1 MDRFDRTHRS
11 VATHVLLAGLALGLL
26 GGCASPSRPPQ
37 FLSGP
42 DLVYPAAAKAAGIE
56 GHVVIRYDVT
66 PAGTVAN
73 ARVVESVPAGTFDA
87 SALAALT
94 RWRFRPRV
102 ERGQAVAAPN
112 RVSTLRFQLGDND
125 EYARP

>member
-1 MDRFDRTHRS
+1 MERFDRMRPRL
-11 VATHVLLAGLALGLL
+11 ATWVLLAGLAVGLL
-26 GGCASPSRPPQ
+26 GGCASTSRPPQ

-42 DLVYPAAAKAAGIE
+42 DLVYPAAAKAAGTE

-66 PAGTVAN
+66 AAGTVAN
-73 ARVVESVPAGTFDA
+73 ARVVESVPAGAFDA

-102 ERGQAVAAPN
+102 ERGEAVAAPN
-112 RVSTLRFQLGDND
+112 RVSTLHFKLGDND
-125 EYARP
+125 AYARP